1 MRHKLYPRRLLP
13 RRIGS
18 FVGQCPW
25 TPRSRSSHPHSSRP
39 HNPHSHLLQT
49 PPRNLRLHKHL
60 LNGFIFSFRK
70 IGTQEAPRQL
80 CLPLSIQREQEI
92 S

>member
-18 FVGQCPW
+18 FVGHPW

-39 HNPHSHLLQT
+39 RNHPPHSHLLQT

-60 LNGFIFSFRK
+60 LNKFIFSLGN
-70 IGTQEAPRQL
+70 IGAFNVIT
-80 CLPLSIQREQEI
+80 
-92 S
+92 